1 MSATGGEK
9 PSRGTA
15 GTERADEPGTAEER
29 SAGGAELDE
38 GLSDHQYFRAIEATF
53 LRLRGSPLLLSP
65 KDWRTAQEWHRQG
78 IPLDLVERTLEE
90 LFAQRRERGTEGK
103 VSSLRYC
110 APRVEAAWA
119 ALRELT
125 APGERKPEAEA
136 EPVELGPRLA
146 ALAGSL
152 PAELPGREELAG
164 RIEALAPLGDPRAVE
179 ERLAEIEEEAID
191 ALVAALRPRERRT
204 LETQVDRT
212 LAALAGRVPEA
223 EAERTRDRLLRQRV
237 RRKAGLPPLSL
248 FADPIP

>member
-1 MSATGGEK
+1 MSATGGGEG
-9 PSRGTA
+9 PG
-15 GTERADEPGTAEER
+15 PGTPGPGTPGAEAAGASGER
-29 SAGGAELDE
+29 NGGAGEPDE
-38 GLSDHQYFRAIEATF
+38 GLSDHQYFQAIEATF

-110 APRVEAAWA
+110 VPRVEAAWA

-125 APGERKPEAEA
+125 APGERTPEAESR
-136 EPVELGPRLA
+136 PVELGSRLVELA
-146 ALAGSL
+146 ASL
-152 PAELPGREELAG
+152 PEELPGREGLAE
-164 RIEALAPLGDPRAVE
+164 RIEALAELGDPRVVE
-179 ERLAEIEEEAID
+179 ERLAEIEDEAVD
-191 ALVAALRPRERRT
+191 ALLADLRPRERKA
-204 LETQVDRT
+204 LEAQVDRT
-212 LAALAGRVPEA
+212 LATLAGRVPEN

-248 FADPIP
+248 FAP